1 MVRVTSGELQ
11 RQWGRIQDLAIAEP
25 VTVTCNGRDR
35 MVLLSSDEYR
45 RLKRRDREVLTP
57 ADFTQADLEAL
68 LKSEAPPESAQFDH
82 EMNG

>member
-1 MVRVTSGELQ
+1 MVRISAGDLQ
-11 RQWGRIQDLAIAEP
+11 RQWGWIQDLAIAEP

-45 RLKRRDREVLTP
+45 RLKRRDREVLTL
-57 ADFTQADLEAL
+57 ADLTEADL
-68 LKSEAPPESAQFDH
+68 QAIRESEAPPESAQFDH

>member
-11 RQWGRIQDLAIAEP
+11 RQWGRIQDLALAEP

-68 LKSEAPPESAQFDH
+68 LQSEAPLESAQFDH